1 VPADPWTF
9 ADSPDLGVFTTRQLL
24 REGAPLGLISHDSD
38 GDWQFLHEVE
48 VPDDEDPPE
57 RNIDDLL
64 LVHVSHIVERFPQV
78 LEYADL
84 PLGWIAWPN
93 EEGTAWV
100 REPRPSEWD
109 ERE

>member
-1 VPADPWTF
+1 M
-9 ADSPDLGVFTTRQLL
+9 
-24 REGAPLGLISHDSD
+24 
-38 GDWQFLHEVE
+38 
-48 VPDDEDPPE
+48 
-57 RNIDDLL
+57 L

-78 LEYADL
+78 LDYADL
-84 PLGWIAWPN
+84 PPGWIAWPN